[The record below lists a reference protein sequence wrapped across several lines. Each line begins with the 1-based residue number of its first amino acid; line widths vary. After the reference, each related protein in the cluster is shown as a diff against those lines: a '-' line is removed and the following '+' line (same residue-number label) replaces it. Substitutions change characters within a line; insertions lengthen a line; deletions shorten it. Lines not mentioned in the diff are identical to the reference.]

1 MNIRLLILSLIALLG
16 LGSMEPAGV
25 NAGSSG
31 DISLGQEKELIDQQ
45 NQALVQEEL
54 TLGQTYRQLLDQKRA
69 VLEQLRALNPKGGTT
84 QDWQDLWENY
94 LKYKDADDDED
105 DYEDNYKDKLKA
117 LRPKGVD
124 KDAFKSKAEALLK
137 ALQAVQQQQ
146 DALEQSQETHDQKVQ
161 QLNQTKKD
169 HTQKTG
175 KN

>member
-1 MNIRLLILSLIALLG
+1 MNTRLMTLSLIVLLG
-16 LGSMEPAGV
+16 LGSMGAS
-25 NAGSSG
+25 GS
-31 DISLGQEKELIDQQ
+31 IPPGQQKKLLDQQ

>member
-1 MNIRLLILSLIALLG
+1 MNMQLLILSLIALLG

-31 DISLGQEKELIDQQ
+31 DISLDQEKQLIDQQ